1 MTALPESAPFRRLP
15 PRRQS
20 RSAILWALVGVVAL
34 AAMLVACAIYTA
46 PVLISDWRIRDTARP
61 MTEARISDGRCNSK
75 IVVHVCNLTLTLRQ
89 PAGTVTRRVN
99 YVFSGLH
106 LGDFSAGAMG
116 DPAQPDRI
124 TTTLGLDRLWN
135 RTLTLVVIMIAFATI
150 IVGALVALVRNWR
163 ASSSPNG

>member
-1 MTALPESAPFRRLP
+1 MTAMPQPTPSLRLP

-20 RSAILWALVGVVAL
+20 RSAILWSLVGVVAL
-34 AAMLVACAIYTA
+34 GAMLVACAVYTA
-46 PVLISDWRIRDTARP
+46 PVLISDWQIRDTARP
-61 MTEARISDGRCNSK
+61 VTEARISDGKCNSK
-75 IVVHVCNLTLTLRQ
+75 IVIHVCNLTLTLRQ

-135 RTLTLVVIMIAFATI
+135 RTLTLVVVMIAFATI
-150 IVGALVALVRNWR
+150 IVGALVALLRNWR
-163 ASSSPNG
+163 ASSPPTG